1 VRRLGDRA
9 REGDMIGAGV
19 TRIFEVGEHGIV
31 VFGEQVPR
39 RQLWKFAA
47 AVRLVE

>member
-1 VRRLGDRA
+1 V
-9 REGDMIGAGV
+9 IGAGV
-19 TRIFEVGEHGIV
+19 TRIFEVGEHGIG

-39 RQLWKFAA
+39 RQLRKLTV